1 MDERVRSTADI
12 RQDIAKEEENL
23 SRTAQQ
29 IGDRIKEK
37 LDVSE
42 YVKDSPYWALGIAGG
57 IGLLASRALKRRATP
72 MERIMRSLAE
82 ELRGSLGGLHVG
94 AAAPSLVKV
103 TLVGIGTKLAS
114 GWLRNA
120 ISTSGSCCSV
130 KPPLQAAGDLTG
142 NPDAKL

>member
-29 IGDRIKEK
+29 IGERIKEK
-37 LDVSE
+37 LAVGE
-42 YVKDSPYWALGIAGG
+42 YVKDSPYWALGIVGG
-57 IGLLASRALKRRATP
+57 IGFLASRALQKRATP

-82 ELRGSLGGLHVG
+82 ELRGSLGGGHVG

-114 GWLRNA
+114 GWIRNA
-120 ISTSGSCCSV
+120 ISTSGSSCS
-130 KPPLQAAGDLTG
+130 PPSQSAGDSTG
-142 NPDAKL
+142 NPDATI